1 MHEQICE
8 AELEELLPR
17 ACCIYARE
25 FVREKKYKTEAEA
38 FGWSFVF
45 EDFVSEE
52 LKKKVTQKLEV
63 NLNPVMSLVL
73 LFPLRS
79 SCLCRAWLFSEDF
92 LQSGVVLLLKLSS
105 IELGLTHVLLCFHAL

>member
-1 MHEQICE
+1 MHTGLFYLLNLNETIWSWGFCKFCTFCLALNSLHEQICE

-17 ACCIYARE
+17 ACCVYARE

-73 LFPLRS
+73 LF
-79 SCLCRAWLFSEDF
+79 
-92 LQSGVVLLLKLSS
+92 
-105 IELGLTHVLLCFHAL
+105 

>member
-1 MHEQICE
+1 MTCWETPGNGQHQNSQLQEGRPG
-8 AELEELLPR
+8 LR
-17 ACCIYARE
+17 RSCCVYARE

-63 NLNPVMSLVL
+63 NLKLQHFLTNTPCCGTVSPVHL
-73 LFPLRS
+73 
-79 SCLCRAWLFSEDF
+79 
-92 LQSGVVLLLKLSS
+92 
-105 IELGLTHVLLCFHAL
+105 

>member
-1 MHEQICE
+1 M
-8 AELEELLPR
+8 
-17 ACCIYARE
+17 CCIYARE

-63 NLNPVMSLVL
+63 NLNPKGMS
-73 LFPLRS
+73 
-79 SCLCRAWLFSEDF
+79 FSDDDDGDGI
-92 LQSGVVLLLKLSS
+92 SDHIPV
-105 IELGLTHVLLCFHAL
+105 

>member
-1 MHEQICE
+1 M
-8 AELEELLPR
+8 
-17 ACCIYARE
+17 CCVYARE

-63 NLNPVMSLVL
+63 NLNPMGMSFSDGDGGGIPD
-73 LFPLRS
+73 LF
-79 SCLCRAWLFSEDF
+79 
-92 LQSGVVLLLKLSS
+92 
-105 IELGLTHVLLCFHAL
+105 GLNGIKP

>member
-1 MHEQICE
+1 MYLLPCSELVAQIFE
-8 AELEELLPR
+8 AELEEPLPR
-17 ACCIYARE
+17 ACCVYARE

-63 NLNPVMSLVL
+63 NLNPMMSLVL
-73 LFPLRS
+73 LFHLRS
-79 SCLCRAWLFSEDF
+79 SCLFAEPAVLRGFS
-92 LQSGVVLLLKLSS
+92 LVWG
-105 IELGLTHVLLCFHAL
+105 CFAFEPQLD

>member
-1 MHEQICE
+1 MHTGLFYLLNLNQTIWSWGVCKFCAFCLALNSLHVQICG

-17 ACCIYARE
+17 ACCIYTRE

-63 NLNPVMSLVL
+63 NRNPVMSLVL
-73 LFPLRS
+73 LF
-79 SCLCRAWLFSEDF
+79 
-92 LQSGVVLLLKLSS
+92 
-105 IELGLTHVLLCFHAL
+105 H